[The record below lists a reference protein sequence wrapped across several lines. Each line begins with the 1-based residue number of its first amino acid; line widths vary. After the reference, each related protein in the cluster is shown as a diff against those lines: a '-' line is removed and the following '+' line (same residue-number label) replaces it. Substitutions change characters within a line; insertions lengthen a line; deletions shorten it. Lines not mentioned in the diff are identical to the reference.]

1 MKINQISPQDNA
13 YLQILEHIANAPKLL
28 NYIGKLPTERKPT
41 VAIVGTRKPTA
52 YGKDTTY
59 RIAYELVQK
68 GVVIVSGL
76 ALGVDALAHRAAL
89 EAGGTTIAVLGNG
102 LPTIYPSS
110 HRELARNIVAH
121 HGLIMSEYDEDMPAL
136 PHQFLERNRIVSGLA
151 DAIIITEAAARSG
164 TLNTAMHAMEQ
175 GKDVFVVPGNITSPM
190 SLGCNS
196 LLRQGAIPLLH
207 SDDVLEAIAPRLLAP
222 QNKLALGNTPT
233 EVAVIEFLQA
243 GGRDGDAMQ
252 QAIGTSATELS
263 NALTMLEI
271 AGTIRALGAN
281 QWTLR

>member
-110 HRELARNIVAH
+110 HRELARNIVAPWAN
-121 HGLIMSEYDEDMPAL
+121 Y
-136 PHQFLERNRIVSGLA
+136 ERIRRRHACVTAPVFGTKPYCEWLGRRDNHY
-151 DAIIITEAAARSG
+151 RS
-164 TLNTAMHAMEQ
+164 
-175 GKDVFVVPGNITSPM
+175 
-190 SLGCNS
+190 C
-196 LLRQGAIPLLH
+196 
-207 SDDVLEAIAPRLLAP
+207 
-222 QNKLALGNTPT
+222 
-233 EVAVIEFLQA
+233 
-243 GGRDGDAMQ
+243 
-252 QAIGTSATELS
+252 
-263 NALTMLEI
+263 
-271 AGTIRALGAN
+271 RA
-281 QWTLR
+281 